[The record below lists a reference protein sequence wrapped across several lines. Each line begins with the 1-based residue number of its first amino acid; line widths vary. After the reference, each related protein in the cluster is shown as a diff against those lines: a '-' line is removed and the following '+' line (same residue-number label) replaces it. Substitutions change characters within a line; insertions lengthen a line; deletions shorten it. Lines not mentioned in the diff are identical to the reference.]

1 MLTYSTRMRV
11 KPRLRDSHD
20 LGGLTLT
27 YYDIY
32 TLTIWHLTIHLGT
45 HLLSL
50 GAKKTFKCVIPCPKT
65 WNTIFRILTRPIP
78 NAWPQ
83 IFNVS
88 HASDTSRKEL
98 FNATL
103 WISLRSSLREVA
115 ERSGIHLLSRWC
127 KVIGFKNAT
136 DSAGLSVYPHSSSVY
151 RTQLTSIRTSRDSDR

>member
-1 MLTYSTRMRV
+1 MTYSTRMRV
-11 KPRLRDSHD
+11 KFRLRELRD
-20 LGGLTLT
+20 LGGLTFT

-32 TLTIWHLTIHLGT
+32 TQTIWHLTIHLGT

-50 GAKKTFKCVIPCPKT
+50 GAKKIKCVIPCPKT

-83 IFNVS
+83 ILNVS
-88 HASDTSRKEL
+88 HAPDASRKEL
-98 FNATL
+98 FNASS
-103 WISLRSSLREVA
+103 WISLRSSVREVA

-136 DSAGLSVYPHSSSVY
+136 DSAGLSVYPHSRSVY
-151 RTQLTSIRTSRDSDR
+151 RTQLTSIRTSRDSNR